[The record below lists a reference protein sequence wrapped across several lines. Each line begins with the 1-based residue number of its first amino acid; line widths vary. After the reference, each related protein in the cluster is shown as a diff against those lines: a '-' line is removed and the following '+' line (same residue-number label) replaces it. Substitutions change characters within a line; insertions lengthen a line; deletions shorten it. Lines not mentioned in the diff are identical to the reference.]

1 MARNIAD
8 DLSRLIP
15 QAFAELRV
23 DDYPDRFSDAA
34 KASSQVVESDDEEEE
49 VEEATGA
56 GSAGGYSAPLF
67 SAETNEVKKNNL
79 FQPGTESKL
88 EKLKEEDEILV
99 GGLGDDMNIADIA
112 KLHGVDIDTIID
124 ELEMGIEVERKE
136 HTSDIKVSLEI
147 ALDHLTED
155 PRYYTKLKDIEEDGV
170 EIEANEATT
179 TASSGQYSSPL
190 FLAKDSKNWRGAS
203 KPLYSGGKFVEVRK
217 GCRTFPYCNSGDINA
232 LKLFEDEQMKNA
244 ITSVSKKMRIDENVI
259 KTIIFSEIQEMVNK

>member
-1 MARNIAD
+1 MGSIAD
-8 DLSRLIP
+8 NLSKSINK
-15 QAFAELRV
+15 AFTELRV
-23 DDYPDRFSDAA
+23 DNYDDKFSDMGKMQA
-34 KASSQVVESDDEEEE
+34 QVVGEEDENEEE

-67 SAETNEVKKNNL
+67 SKETNEVKKNNL
-79 FQPGTESKL
+79 FQTGTESKL

-112 KLHGVDIDTIID
+112 KLHGVDTDVIID
-124 ELEMGIEVERKE
+124 ELEMGLDVEME
-136 HTSDIKVSLEI
+136 HTSDIIVSLEI

-155 PRYYTKLKDIEEDGV
+155 PHYYTKLKTIEEDGV

-190 FLAKDSKNWRGAS
+190 FLAKDSKNWRGGS
-203 KPLYSGGKFVEVRK
+203 KPLYKGGKFVGVKNR
-217 GCRTFPYCNSGDINA
+217 CRTFPYCNSGEIDSWN
-232 LKLFEDEQMKNA
+232 LFEDGNMKKA
-244 ITSVSKKMRIDENVI
+244 ISSVSKKMNIEESVI